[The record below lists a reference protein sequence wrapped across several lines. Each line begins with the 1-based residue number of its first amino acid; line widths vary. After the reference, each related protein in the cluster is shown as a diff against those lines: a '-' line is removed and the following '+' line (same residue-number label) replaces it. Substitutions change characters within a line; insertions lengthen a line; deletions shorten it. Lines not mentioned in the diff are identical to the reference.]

1 MQVFCLCA
9 AAACGC
15 SRVVCAPFLSTVSS
29 GGAVARGIGLVLSLL
44 AVAVFSP
51 GAAMAD
57 DELPTPEEIRD
68 HLYEWR
74 KDIVV
79 FRIGY
84 ETTWPESD
92 VRKLREFLMTD
103 SKEYVDIEEMYGLG
117 EGPTRT
123 VRGGDLAT
131 RFRASYRQES
141 GGEGWR
147 LTGLSTKERKSA
159 LVNSGMAVVPLRP
172 LLNVNSGRWL
182 DETLLD
188 HDVTVRDGGVIDGEE
203 CVLVDI
209 VFTDE
214 EKFSGWH
221 VWLAKN
227 KGWLPKQMTRM
238 EGSYLKPLRYLC
250 EEYRH
255 DGERWYP
262 YRGQIGESPDNAYW
276 EVTRFE
282 VNPELTGNEFV
293 PPDDTEL
300 QKEIAARSRE
310 QAATRRP
317 VPAAERE
324 PVPVAQPYSVDV
336 KKISIGLL
344 VLGGIVLIAAWWSR
358 RTA

>member
-15 SRVVCAPFLSTVSS
+15 SRVVCATFLSTVSS
-29 GGAVARGIGLVLSLL
+29 GGAIARGIGLVLSLL

-51 GAAMAD
+51 GAAVAD

-74 KDIVV
+74 KDFVV
-79 FRIGY
+79 FRVGY
-84 ETTWPESD
+84 DIASPGSSI
-92 VRKLREFLMTD
+92 RMHREFLLTD
-103 SKEYVDIEEMYGLG
+103 TRDYLDIVEWHGRSERPYREVAGGNAAMRFNARYVQD
-117 EGPTRT
+117 
-123 VRGGDLAT
+123 
-131 RFRASYRQES
+131 ES
-141 GGEGWR
+141 GKTWSLSSLGTSERTASNVGA
-147 LTGLSTKERKSA
+147 GLILQVFWP
-159 LVNSGMAVVPLRP
+159 LVDAH
-172 LLNVNSGRWL
+172 SGRWL